1 MPRKTSKPSHI
12 STVETLFEDLGFSPE
27 EAAVLRLKTTLHIEL
42 IKVVERKK
50 LKPKEVGKI
59 LDMQQPN
66 VSKLL
71 NGKLSRTSVDRL
83 TKYLFLLGREVE
95 VTTKKA
101 LKLQSSGV
109 A

>member
-1 MPRKTSKPSHI
+1 MPRKTSNTSHI
-12 STVETLFEDLGFSPE
+12 STVDTLFEDLGFSAE

-42 IKVVERKK
+42 MKVIEKKK
-50 LKPKEVGKI
+50 LTPKEVGKI

-71 NGKLSRTSVDRL
+71 NGKLSRTSADRL
-83 TKYLFLLGREVE
+83 TKYLRLLGKEVE
-95 VTTKKA
+95 VRVKQA
-101 LKLQSSGV
+101 PKLQGTEV

>member
-1 MPRKTSKPSHI
+1 MQRNTSNPSHV

-42 IKVVERKK
+42 MKVIKKRK
-50 LKPKEVGKI
+50 LSPKEVGKI

-83 TKYLFLLGREVE
+83 TKYLRLLGREVK
-95 VTTKKA
+95 VTIKKVP
-101 LKLQSSGV
+101 KLQSTEV